1 MSNLIVFCQ
10 SFPCMF
16 VRFNVNVE
24 CESLVKNCEDRDEV
38 CDLLA
43 TDSQA
48 DNSQKVTGEAH
59 DGI

>member
-1 MSNLIVFCQ
+1 
-10 SFPCMF
+10 MF

-43 TDSQA
+43 TDSQV

>member
-1 MSNLIVFCQ
+1 
-10 SFPCMF
+10 MF

-24 CESLVKNCEDRDEV
+24 CESLVKNCEGRDEV

-43 TDSQA
+43 TDSQV